1 MLRRISILLGV
12 VCCASTQASPAP
24 VPSPTPISTP
34 ALIDSLAP
42 ADLRQVLPLLRK
54 TFINPAALSD
64 TDVDRATLQGLML
77 RLGQGVALFP
87 NRAAAQLETGS
98 PLYKE
103 VLAGHIGYLRLGSL
117 TPSNLKAMDAA
128 LKEFSEKKVDA
139 LVIDLRASPPTNDF
153 TTAAEFAKRFCPKG
167 KILFTLRKPA
177 AKEEHI
183 FTSDRDS
190 SYQGMLMVLIDKSTA
205 GPAEALAGLFRL
217 YDKAM
222 IIGEPTAGRA
232 VEYSDLPLPSGKIL
246 RVAVSEAVLPQTQ
259 PLYPSGVKPDLLV
272 EMPEAEKR
280 GIFQESQNKGMS
292 RYVFE
297 AARPHFNE
305 ASLLAGQNPEIDEAE
320 AAQQGRAPE
329 RETLHDRVLQ
339 RAVDVVTSL
348 GIYEKR

>member
-12 VCCASTQASPAP
+12 ICCANAQASPAP
-24 VPSPTPISTP
+24 LPSPTPVSTP

-87 NRAAAQLETGS
+87 NRAAAQLQEGS
-98 PLYKE
+98 PLYNE

-153 TTAAEFAKRFCPKG
+153 ATAAEFAKRFCPKG

-177 AKEEHI
+177 AKEEHV
-183 FTSDRDS
+183 FSSDRDP
-190 SYQGMLMVLIDKSTA
+190 SYQGMLMVLTDKSTA
-205 GPAEALAGLFRL
+205 GPAEALAGLLRL

-232 VEYSDLPLPSGKIL
+232 VEYSDLSLPSGKIL

-272 EMPEAEKR
+272 EMPEAEKQA
-280 GIFQESQNKGMS
+280 IFQESQSKGMS

-297 AARPHFNE
+297 TARPHFNE
-305 ASLLAGQNPEIDEAE
+305 AALLAGQNPEIDEAE
-320 AAQQGRAPE
+320 AAQQGRAPA